1 MGRSAGMDLIVDRMK
16 AEDWEVVVRIY
27 LEGIS
32 TGQATFETEAP
43 SREDWNAAH
52 VPGSGL
58 VARVGGAVAGW
69 AVLSPTSTRRVYSG
83 VAEVTVYVTAAL
95 RGKGIGSELLARLI
109 AVSENLGVWT
119 LQAVVF
125 PENAASVRLH
135 KRLGFRE
142 VGRRERIGQMNGVWR
157 DVLLLE
163 RRSQT
168 IGK

>member
-1 MGRSAGMDLIVDRMK
+1 MDVVIDGMR
-16 AEDWEVVVRIY
+16 AEDWEEVARIY

-43 SREDWNAAH
+43 SREEWNAVH

-58 VARVGGAVAGW
+58 VARVGGVVVGW
-69 AVLSPTSTRRVYSG
+69 AILSPTSKRRVYVG

-95 RGKGIGSELLARLI
+95 RGKGIGRELLARLI
-109 AVSENLGVWT
+109 ALSEDLGIWT
-119 LQAVVF
+119 LQAAVF
-125 PENAASVRLH
+125 PENAASARLH
-135 KRLGFRE
+135 KKLGFRE

-163 RRSQT
+163 RRS
-168 IGK
+168 GLVGA